1 LSEQAEALGLP
12 AEAVAELIGSQA
24 PKEFE
29 VWPENWPAVDL
40 FIRCQTQWHWRPD
53 GRRGGLIYSE
63 LIAMGKLFSVAN
75 LEQVVADVQVIEIEI
90 LNQEASR

>member
-1 LSEQAEALGLP
+1 
-12 AEAVAELIGSQA
+12 VAELIGSQA

-63 LIAMGKLFSVAN
+63 LIAMGKLFSVVN

-90 LNQEASR
+90 LNQEAKR

>member
-1 LSEQAEALGLP
+1 M
-12 AEAVAELIGSQA
+12 AELVGSQA

-53 GRRGGLIYSE
+53 GWRGGMIYSE
-63 LIAMGKLFSVAN
+63 LIAMGKLFSVKN
-75 LEQVVADVQVIEIEI
+75 LERVMEDVQVIEIEI
-90 LNQEASR
+90 LNQEAKR